1 MAVNDR
7 IADYRFCLS
16 QIASDDI
23 EISVDGVGKQHH
35 GKRQLCQKAQSVAA
49 YIDAQQAQ
57 PMEPGDKAETVNT
70 TGPLI
75 KDRSIRATAIDQKK
89 SHEESGILVHS
100 GQIFQEK

>member
-1 MAVNDR
+1 
-7 IADYRFCLS
+7 
-16 QIASDDI
+16 
-23 EISVDGVGKQHH
+23 
-35 GKRQLCQKAQSVAA
+35 
-49 YIDAQQAQ
+49 
-57 PMEPGDKAETVNT
+57 MEPGDKAETVNT